1 MPGVSTSDAQR
12 MIEQAVNTVLEEV
25 PALKP
30 LTLVVGIDLHGR
42 GDVQQFRLE
51 MPDVTVTKDIAADA
65 RVRVEMR
72 RDFFN
77 LMVEHGARTADW
89 EQAFREGRAKA
100 TGVDQYLKLIARV
113 VEKQQERNRLRRAT
127 R

>member
-1 MPGVSTSDAQR
+1 MLISA
-12 MIEQAVNTVLEEV
+12 AVRGVLEEV

-42 GDVQQFRLE
+42 GDTQQYRVKLPELE
-51 MPDVTVTKDIAADA
+51 VTKDIATDA
-65 RVRVEMR
+65 RVRIELR

-77 LMVEHGARTADW
+77 LMVEHGAKVDDW

-100 TGVDQYLKLIARV
+100 TGVSQYLQLIQRV
-113 VEKQQERNRLRRAT
+113 VEKHQERARLRRAHK
-127 R
+127 

>member
-1 MPGVSTSDAQR
+1 ML
-12 MIEQAVNTVLEEV
+12 IEAAVRGVLEEV

-30 LTLVVGIDLHGR
+30 MKLVVGVDLHGR

-51 MPDVTVTKDIAADA
+51 LPEVKVTKDIAADA

-77 LMVEHGARTADW
+77 LMLEHGAKVDDW
-89 EQAFREGRAKA
+89 SQAFHEGRAKA
-100 TGVDQYLKLIARV
+100 TGVQQYLQLITRV
-113 VEKQQERNRLRRAT
+113 VEKQQERSRLRRAHG
-127 R
+127 

>member
-1 MPGVSTSDAQR
+1 MSSSDAPQL
-12 MIEQAVNTVLEEV
+12 IDQAVRGVLEEV

-42 GDVQQFRLE
+42 GDVQQYRLQLPE
-51 MPDVTVTKDIAADA
+51 VDIKKDIATDA

-77 LMVEHGARTADW
+77 LMVEHGAKVADW
-89 EQAFREGRAKA
+89 EQAFAEGRAKA
-100 TGVDQYLKLIARV
+100 TGVSQYLQLIARV
-113 VEKQQERNRLRRAT
+113 VEKHQERARLRRAHS
-127 R
+127 